1 LKAEELVVVPGDRLS
16 TEEEHSAGANAY
28 AEDGYVYAA
37 ACGSVEIKDRSIN
50 VRPLKEMLTFQPG
63 MKVLGKVTE
72 SMKSVV
78 FIEISKINDGK
89 KEYVPKKDGKI
100 IIMKDRRGF
109 GDRNRGRP
117 QFRERDESEEKPC
130 KKGDVIIAN
139 VIAEEKDIY
148 LLGVA
153 GPEAGVIYSKCGL
166 CGEMLK
172 KGDRPSVLLCNNCR
186 RAERRKVST
195 LYGNPKEIKNLFSQ

>member
-16 TEEEHSAGANAY
+16 TEEERSPGSNVY
-28 AEDGYVYAA
+28 TEDGYVYAA
-37 ACGSVEIKDRSIN
+37 ACGKVEVKDRSIN
-50 VRPLKEMLTFQPG
+50 VRQLKEVMPFQPG
-63 MKVLGKVTE
+63 MKVIGEVTE

-78 FIEISKINDGK
+78 FIKISKINHGA
-89 KEYVPKKDGKI
+89 KEYASSKDGKI
-100 IIMKDRRGF
+100 IIRRERRGF
-109 GDRNRGRP
+109 GDRNNFKP
-117 QFRERDESEEKPC
+117 QHGERNESEEKPC

-153 GPEAGVIYSKCGL
+153 GPEAGVIYSKCSV

-172 KGDRPSVLLCNNCR
+172 KGDRPSILLCNNCR

-195 LYGNPKEIKNLFSQ
+195 LYGNSKEIKNLFSQ